1 MRPAGGA
8 PEPVNP
14 PPGFDHRGRVQ
25 RTKFSVVWAGLIA
38 AALVLILLI
47 IFIAQNLNPVTIHF
61 LGFDG
66 KISLG
71 LAMLIAALCGLAIA
85 LVSGTVRIV
94 QLRRSLRANADTE
107 GFKHP
112 REK

>member
-1 MRPAGGA
+1 
-8 PEPVNP
+8 
-14 PPGFDHRGRVQ
+14 
-25 RTKFSVVWAGLIA
+25 
-38 AALVLILLI
+38 
-47 IFIAQNLNPVTIHF
+47 
-61 LGFDG
+61 
-66 KISLG
+66 
-71 LAMLIAALCGLAIA
+71 MLIAALCGLAIA